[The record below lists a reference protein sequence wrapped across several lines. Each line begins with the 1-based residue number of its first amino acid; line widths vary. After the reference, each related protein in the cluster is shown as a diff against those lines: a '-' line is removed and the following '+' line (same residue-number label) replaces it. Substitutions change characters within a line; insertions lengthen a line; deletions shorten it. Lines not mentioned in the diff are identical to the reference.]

1 MQRVVLRDV
10 DLDSVVAAV
19 GAGSYAR
26 GAQYVRQRAVVQ
38 MSWEAAEST
47 LRGTV
52 RGSAGDLYTAEVY
65 FSSGDE
71 FPLEFVHGQCSCPV
85 GFNCK
90 HAAALILTAA
100 SPVTTAASPVTTT
113 AQAAP
118 DGTATA
124 PSATARAGSPQAP
137 RFAAW
142 ERSLESLLEPRSAAS
157 AGRPGE
163 TPLAIEL
170 TLSLDARPVR
180 ARGRGAGGPPLKIAA
195 RLVQPGKNGGW
206 IGSSLSWAKLDSLH
220 YYGGYSAAHLKLLQ
234 EMYAVYR
241 ACGSHRAYYY
251 YSYGDEK
258 SIDLSAFESR
268 QLWPLL
274 DEAQAA
280 GLRLVHRGKLGPV
293 ESYRSAELCLDVTCG
308 ELSGAPG
315 ALVITPLIRVDG
327 ADADLVPI
335 RFIGTEG
342 HGLVYADRAES
353 QRSADPGSW
362 RLRLARLARAVP
374 AQLQRMALEGERL
387 EVPAAEQ
394 ARFRDEYYPRLRR
407 AATVI
412 SSDDSFT
419 PPVISGP
426 TLVLRACYGTG
437 HDLAVGW
444 EWAYQVGDSQLRAP
458 LHPAAAEA
466 GYRDPDAER
475 IAVADLD
482 LPLDR
487 FGLLA
492 PDRPLA
498 DPEEALALAPQVR
511 LGGTDTMR
519 FTTELLP
526 LLAHQPGVA
535 VEISGDPAD
544 YREAG
549 DSLRIGV
556 STEEVAGDTD
566 WFDLGITITVEERQG
581 PFVDVFTAL
590 SRGESHLLLDDGAY
604 FSLQKPELQAL
615 ARLIEEARALQD
627 SPPGQLKSS
636 RFQAGLWAELTELG
650 VVSRQ
655 ASAWQQQVQGLL
667 SLGAIASAQ

>member
-52 RGSAGDLYTAEVY
+52 RGSAGDLYTTEVY

-170 TLSLDARPVR
+170 TLSQDARPVH

-241 ACGSHRAYYY
+241 ACGSHRAYY

-327 ADADLVPI
+327 ADADLV
-335 RFIGTEG
+335 
-342 HGLVYADRAES
+342 
-353 QRSADPGSW
+353 
-362 RLRLARLARAVP
+362 LAAP
-374 AQLQRMALEGERL
+374 AG
-387 EVPAAEQ
+387 Q
-394 ARFRDEYYPRLRR
+394 ARQGRPGAAAADGAGGGAAGGSRCRAGPVPRR
-407 AATVI
+407 
-412 SSDDSFT
+412 
-419 PPVISGP
+419 
-426 TLVLRACYGTG
+426 VL
-437 HDLAVGW
+437 
-444 EWAYQVGDSQLRAP
+444 
-458 LHPAAAEA
+458 PAAAA
-466 GYRDPDAER
+466 GGHG
-475 IAVADLD
+475 DLV
-482 LPLDR
+482 
-487 FGLLA
+487 G
-492 PDRPLA
+492 
-498 DPEEALALAPQVR
+498 
-511 LGGTDTMR
+511 
-519 FTTELLP
+519 
-526 LLAHQPGVA
+526 
-535 VEISGDPAD
+535 
-544 YREAG
+544 
-549 DSLRIGV
+549 
-556 STEEVAGDTD
+556 
-566 WFDLGITITVEERQG
+566 
-581 PFVDVFTAL
+581 
-590 SRGESHLLLDDGAY
+590 
-604 FSLQKPELQAL
+604 
-615 ARLIEEARALQD
+615 
-627 SPPGQLKSS
+627 
-636 RFQAGLWAELTELG
+636 
-650 VVSRQ
+650 
-655 ASAWQQQVQGLL
+655 
-667 SLGAIASAQ
+667 